1 MRKANDSH
9 GAQSR
14 KRRRESVSN
23 GEEGSVSAREEG
35 HREPSTAKRP
45 ALELN
50 HAKSII
56 TARMPTKLLTTNW
69 SLGSNRLLN
78 RRHLQQ
84 LKRAFVQFGGP
95 KRDREEHHLKVLCTG
110 AEVHRMM
117 KQLGSRDG
125 AKEAED
131 MPDFTTWPDVNGRE
145 RLELLAGQHRIRALE
160 EWVEDAK
167 LGEEELWWPC
177 KFYDRGQLA

>member
-1 MRKANDSH
+1 MREANDSH
-9 GAQSR
+9 GAESR
-14 KRRRESVSN
+14 KRRRESVSDC
-23 GEEGSVSAREEG
+23 EDASDSAREEG
-35 HREPSTAKRP
+35 HRVPSTAKRP

-78 RRHLQQ
+78 RRHVQQ

-95 KRDREEHHLKVLCTG
+95 KRDHEEHHLKVLCTG

-117 KQLGSRDG
+117 KQLGSQDG
-125 AKEAED
+125 AKQAEG
-131 MPDFTTWPDVNGRE
+131 MLDFTTWPDVNGRE

-160 EWVEDAK
+160 EW
-167 LGEEELWWPC
+167 
-177 KFYDRGQLA
+177 